1 MTVLQVACI
10 YIRNKLEEKELV
22 DRFVKA
28 LDVEGRKNYHLI
40 LANVIVA
47 PCIWFPHLLQ
57 GKGCH
62 HVPGKYSQKLGL
74 GNCQG
79 LSEGLDPYPFLP

>member
-40 LANVIVA
+40 LANVIFA
-47 PCIWFPHLLQ
+47 PCIWFPH
-57 GKGCH
+57 
-62 HVPGKYSQKLGL
+62 
-74 GNCQG
+74 
-79 LSEGLDPYPFLP
+79 